1 MQTASA
7 PGTKEK
13 ETGSEKNHVDFSA
26 GSAAEG
32 VDFLRRMRMSA
43 HQEFPALKSGSQVR
57 EPMPPDGIPAS
68 VLIVDDNP
76 SKLKAVVSVV
86 SGMGLDVTTANS
98 GREALRLLLKQD
110 FALILLDVKM
120 PMMDGF
126 ETATLIH
133 GRPRS
138 AHTPII
144 FITAE
149 AGSDSDRFHGYTL
162 GAVDYIYSP
171 IVPEVLCAKVR
182 VFVDLFYLQRKLL
195 LQADELRE
203 SKMMLRELASHQ
215 ELIKEEER
223 KRIAREIHDELGQNL
238 LALRIDASM
247 LHARTGDLHPRWH
260 QKASYALNQI
270 DATIKSVRGIIN
282 DLRPPVLDLGLQAAI
297 EWQIEEFRRRSGIA
311 CDIMV
316 RDENFDRDLGE
327 KSATA
332 LFRILQESL
341 TNIIRHA
348 QATQVQVDLNR
359 DNGWLYMKIAD
370 NGVGMQGNGHN
381 KANTFGLAGIKE
393 RISMLGGDLQIDSGN
408 GNGTILAISIPLI
421 LP

>member
-1 MQTASA
+1 MSMQQ
-7 PGTKEK
+7 
-13 ETGSEKNHVDFSA
+13 
-26 GSAAEG
+26 
-32 VDFLRRMRMSA
+32 
-43 HQEFPALKSGSQVR
+43 QESPALKMGSHLRQ
-57 EPMPPDGIPAS
+57 PLSPDGVPAS
-68 VLIVDDNP
+68 VLVVDDNP
-76 SKLKAVVSVV
+76 GKLKAVLSIVSR
-86 SGMGLDVTTANS
+86 MGLDVTTASS

-120 PMMDGF
+120 PSMDGF

-149 AGSDSDRFHGYTL
+149 ASSDSDRFRGYTL

-182 VFVDLFYLQRKLL
+182 VFVDLFYLQRKLI
-195 LQADELRE
+195 LQTDELRQ
-203 SKMMLRELASHQ
+203 SKMMLRQLASHQ

-247 LHARTGDLHPRWH
+247 LHARTGSMHPRLNE
-260 QKASYALNQI
+260 KASYALNQI

-311 CDIMV
+311 CSIVV
-316 RDENFDRDLGE
+316 RDQHFDRDLDE
-327 KSATA
+327 KTATA

-341 TNIIRHA
+341 TNVIRHA
-348 QATQVQVDLNR
+348 QATKVQVDLNR
-359 DNGWLYMKIAD
+359 DSSSLYMKIAD
-370 NGVGMQGNGHN
+370 DGVGMQHGNRRKQTN
-381 KANTFGLAGIKE
+381 AFGIAGIME
-393 RISMLGGDLQIDSGN
+393 RIGMLGGELKIDSAE
-408 GNGTILAISIPLI
+408 GNGTTLAISIPLN
-421 LP
+421 LT

>member
-1 MQTASA
+1 MTVQ
-7 PGTKEK
+7 
-13 ETGSEKNHVDFSA
+13 
-26 GSAAEG
+26 
-32 VDFLRRMRMSA
+32 
-43 HQEFPALKSGSQVR
+43 QEFPALKLASSVR
-57 EPMPPDGIPAS
+57 VSVPPDGIPAS

-76 SKLKAVVSVV
+76 AKLKAVVSVV
-86 SGMGLDVTTANS
+86 SGMGLDVTTATS

-120 PMMDGF
+120 PLMDGF

-171 IVPEVLCAKVR
+171 IIPEVLCAKVR

-195 LQADELRE
+195 LQADELRQ

-247 LHARTGDLHPRWH
+247 LHARTGDLHPRLH
-260 QKASYALNQI
+260 QKAAYALNQI

-282 DLRPPVLDLGLQAAI
+282 DLRPTVLDLGLQAAI

-311 CDIMV
+311 CDIVV
-316 RDENFDRDLGE
+316 RDENFDRELDE
-327 KSATA
+327 KGATA

-359 DNGWLYMKIAD
+359 DNGWIYMKVAD
-370 NGVGMQGNGHN
+370 NGIGMQTGNRKN
-381 KANTFGLAGIKE
+381 SNTFGIAGIKE
-393 RISMLGGDLQIDSGN
+393 RISMLGGDLHIDSREGK
-408 GNGTILAISIPLI
+408 GTVLAVSIPLATT
-421 LP
+421 

>member
-1 MQTASA
+1 MTI
-7 PGTKEK
+7 E
-13 ETGSEKNHVDFSA
+13 
-26 GSAAEG
+26 
-32 VDFLRRMRMSA
+32 
-43 HQEFPALKSGSQVR
+43 QEFPALKSAGQVR
-57 EPMPPDGIPAS
+57 QPTSPDGIPAS

-76 SKLKAVVSVV
+76 GKLKAVVSVV
-86 SGMGLDVTTANS
+86 SDMGLDVTTASS

-120 PMMDGF
+120 PLMDGF

-149 AGSDSDRFHGYTL
+149 AGSDSDRFYGYTL

-195 LQADELRE
+195 LQADELRQ

-247 LHARTGDLHPRWH
+247 LHARTGDMHPRLH

-270 DATIKSVRGIIN
+270 DSTIKSVRAIIN

-297 EWQIEEFRRRSGIA
+297 EWQIAEFRRRSGIA
-311 CDIMV
+311 CNIVV
-316 RDENFDRDLGE
+316 RNESFDHALDE
-327 KSATA
+327 KVATA

-348 QATQVQVDLNR
+348 QATQVEVELNR
-359 DNGWLYMKIAD
+359 DGSWLYMKIAD
-370 NGVGMQGNGHN
+370 NGIGMQ
-381 KANTFGLAGIKE
+381 KSTRRKTSTFGLAGIKE
-393 RISMLGGDLQIDSGN
+393 RISMLGGELQIDSGEAK
-408 GNGTILAISIPLI
+408 GTVLSISIPLAL